1 MNIQAHTE
9 MFPVFSD
16 ALNIVRSKV
25 SLMPEY
31 SILIIAS
38 AEMSDPLMTS
48 WRQILSAIIN
58 AMGTGG

>member
-1 MNIQAHTE
+1 

-16 ALNIVRSKV
+16 ALNIVPSKV
-25 SLMPEY
+25 SPMPEF

-38 AEMSDPLMTS
+38 VEMSDPVMTS
-48 WRQILSAIIN
+48 WRQIPSAIIN